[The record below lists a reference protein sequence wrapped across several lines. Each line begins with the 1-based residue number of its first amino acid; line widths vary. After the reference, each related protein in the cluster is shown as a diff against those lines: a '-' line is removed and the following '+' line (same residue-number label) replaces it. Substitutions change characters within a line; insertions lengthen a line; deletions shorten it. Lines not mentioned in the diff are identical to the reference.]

1 MDKVIDNFFLCAF
14 IFWPLVIV
22 IAALLNMAV
31 SAVFSWS
38 ELVLDAV
45 AGILV
50 GIFFHM
56 GTAKNAGA
64 GAEFMLVFSQGLP
77 GLLHWWDIKPF
88 DTRASM
94 FLVSSIWIVGSTFLA
109 AVFDR
114 LAVAIGKQMSV
125 GGGFFSILPF
135 ACKFPFALVTTAVGL
150 LFFLVGIF
158 RSIGKNGRVG
168 FLAGVAYVEWDTSS
182 ASSSSATTI
191 GGTVQ
196 IWFGKFE
203 ALIEHELYHT
213 RQCIYLHDWMIPMWL
228 VGGIWGL
235 ISSAIDG
242 NASFGCFKAARHDRE
257 LGNPIE
263 CAPYRISKYSNCP

>member
-1 MDKVIDNFFLCAF
+1 MEKLLDNFFLCAF

-31 SAVFSWS
+31 STVFSWS
-38 ELVLDAV
+38 ELVLDSV

-50 GIFFHM
+50 GTFFYL
-56 GTAKNAGA
+56 GTAKHAG
-64 GAEFMLVFSQGLP
+64 GGEQFMLVFSQGLP
-77 GLLHWWDIKPF
+77 GLLHVWNVKPF
-88 DTRASM
+88 DTRSSM
-94 FLVSSIWIVGSTFLA
+94 FLVGSIWIIGSTFLA
-109 AVFDR
+109 AALDR
-114 LAVAIGKQMSV
+114 AAVAIGKQMGV
-125 GGGFFSILPF
+125 GGGLFSILPW
-135 ACKFPFALVTTAVGL
+135 ACKFPFSLVTTGVGL
-150 LFFLVGIF
+150 LFFIVGIF
-158 RSIGKNGRVG
+158 RSFGTNGRVG
-168 FLAGVAYVEWDTSS
+168 FLSGVAYVEWDTST
-182 ASSSSATTI
+182 SSSSATTI

-203 ALIEHELYHT
+203 NLIEHELYHT

-228 VGGIWGL
+228 VGGVWGL